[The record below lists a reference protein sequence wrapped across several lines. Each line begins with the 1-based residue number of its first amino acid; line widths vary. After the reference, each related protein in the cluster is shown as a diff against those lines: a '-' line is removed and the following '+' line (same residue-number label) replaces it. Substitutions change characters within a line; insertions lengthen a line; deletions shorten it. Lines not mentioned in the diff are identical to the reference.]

1 MHDGFA
7 HGFAWDGAGIDARA
21 SDDFTAFYQG
31 DALAELGA
39 LNGGALARRTRAD
52 HEQIVSF
59 HKIEF

>member
-1 MHDGFA
+1 MV
-7 HGFAWDGAGIDARA
+7 FAWDGTGIDARA

-39 LNGGALARRTRAD
+39 LNGGALSRRTRAD
-52 HEQIVSF
+52 HEQIGSF